1 MAGLG
6 FDYSSWIPGTTVTL
20 VNVPWNNDYRDVPVF
35 ANRGA
40 LDSYIDGLGSN
51 VRIGEMSYARPG
63 NPIRL
68 PIPLARAMKYNYL
81 RAQNPAQ
88 HVSGDENT
96 SWYYFI
102 TSVEHLSPGTT
113 QITVQLDVMQSFLYD
128 TNLRFGRSYI
138 DAGHIGLCN
147 VNDMFLHGRGF
158 LTTPEGFDLGN
169 EYQVDQVI
177 QQNDGSIRTN
187 VDISAGASQ
196 ANQLQV
202 IIMSTVDLNESGG
215 DESNPELKTAKGV
228 LTQGGLPHGCDIY
241 VCKSVLDYKNFLAT
255 NSSKPWVTQ
264 GIIGVWLFPSAYRI
278 PVGELASGNASQYMQ
293 HMTNVAPTPV
303 VRNHRSNWRNSWT
316 GRYPRYAH
324 LKKLLTYPYSFWEL
338 TTNTGQPVILKPE
351 CWQNNNLEIAAI
363 PNWTPPDMRVTYIP
377 VHYNSG
383 DDNGTVKW
391 PPTSG
396 WAIYDGEGLDMATSI
411 TNFPTFSVVNNSYM
425 SFLAANKNSI
435 AYQHQAADWSQQRT
449 LAGNEAAFNNASM
462 AMAGTATSATI
473 SQDLANQQASIAQT
487 ADAWNWGIGAVGGI
501 VGGAANGGGRGLA
514 NGVGGAILSGAHT
527 AVNVNARNEGVA
539 ASNQATRRS
548 AANTNS
554 VAGYTRDTNKQYAD
568 MAARGDYR
576 MSIAAINAKV
586 QDAKMIQPTTSG
598 QVGGETNIVAN
609 YHWGY
614 DLKFKTISDNAL
626 CMIGEHWLRFGY
638 AVHRYYTPGG
648 YSGLH
653 MMSHFTYWKMQEC
666 VIVSGGMP
674 ETFKQAMRG
683 ILEKGV
689 TIWRDPDDIGVVDPG
704 DNKST
709 REVRI

>member
-51 VRIGEMSYARPG
+51 VRISELSYARPG

-138 DAGHIGLCN
+138 EAGHIGLCN
-147 VNDMFLHGRGF
+147 AYDMSNRGRGF
-158 LTTPEGFDLGN
+158 LSTPEGFDLGN
-169 EYQVDQVI
+169 EYQIDEII
-177 QQNDGSIRTN
+177 QHNDGSTRVNSSVETDVN
-187 VDISAGASQ
+187 P
-196 ANQLQV
+196 NTQLQV
-202 IIMSTVDLNESGG
+202 IIMSTVDLNQSSG
-215 DESNPELKTAKGV
+215 DENNPSLQTATGSSP
-228 LTQGGLPHGCDIY
+228 QGGLPHGCDIY
-241 VCKSVLDYKNFLAT
+241 VAKTIFDFKLFLSDFAQ
-255 NSSKPWVTQ
+255 KPWITQ
-264 GIIGVWLFPSAYRI
+264 GIIGVWLFPHAYRI
-278 PVGELASGNASQYMQ
+278 PVGELVPPGPASKYMQ
-293 HMTNVAPTPV
+293 KIGYMPATPV
-303 VRNHRSNWRNSWT
+303 IRNHGSNWRNT
-316 GRYPRYAH
+316 RGPGRRNPRYAH
-324 LKKLLTYPYSFWEL
+324 LNKFLTYPYSFWEL
-338 TTNTGQPVILKPE
+338 TTNSGNPVIIKPE
-351 CWQNNNLEIAAI
+351 SWQTDNLEIVAL
-363 PNWTPPDMRVTYIP
+363 PNWAPPDLRITYYP
-377 VHYNSG
+377 NYYNAGLNRNTTWGGWNVFSG
-383 DDNGTVKW
+383 E
-391 PPTSG
+391 
-396 WAIYDGEGLDMATSI
+396 ALDMATSI
-411 TNFPTFSVVNNSYM
+411 SNFPTFSVVNNSYM
-425 SFLAANKNSI
+425 SFLAANKNTI
-435 AYQHQAADWSQQRT
+435 AYQHQAADWSQQRA
-449 LAGNEAAFNNASM
+449 LAGNEATFNNASM
-462 AMAGTATSATI
+462 GMAGTATSATI
-473 SQDLANQQASIAQT
+473 SQDLANKQASIAQT

-548 AANTNS
+548 AANSNR

-598 QVGGETNIVAN
+598 QVGGETNLVAN

-614 DLKFKTISDNAL
+614 DLKFKMVNNNAL
-626 CMIGEHWLRFGY
+626 AMIGEHWLRYGY
-638 AVHRYYTPGG
+638 VVNRYYSPGG

-704 DNKST
+704 DNEST